1 MILNR
6 TPLYLRDDDFVVLL
20 GMYFHDFLDEN
31 SKESCQMTQIDSIL
45 GTLVCNKGSGRGE
58 RSLSYLFASKLCK
71 VLPKFDLLASS
82 AIHSYLYTVP
92 SKGGK

>member
-1 MILNR
+1 MTSFYHINGVLMILNR

-45 GTLVCNKGSGRGE
+45 EILVCTEE
-58 RSLSYLFASKLCK
+58 R
-71 VLPKFDLLASS
+71 
-82 AIHSYLYTVP
+82 I
-92 SKGGK
+92 

>member
-1 MILNR
+1 MNGVLMILNR

-45 GTLVCNKGSGRGE
+45 EILVSTAQRRGYRRGMGE
-58 RSLSYLFASKLCK
+58 KEGDRPIC
-71 VLPKFDLLASS
+71 
-82 AIHSYLYTVP
+82 I
-92 SKGGK
+92 